1 MTSGRTSKL
10 IRELDRTLVFGE
22 YISSKRSN
30 DLIYP
35 MVFAS
40 LKFKSGHLLDELL
53 QRKPN
58 AKTQQVLIQARG
70 VMKWGAECRR
80 RIYETDHAV

>member
-22 YISSKRSN
+22 YVSSKCS
-30 DLIYP
+30 DEPTAP
-35 MVFAS
+35 MIFACA
-40 LKFKSGHLLDELL
+40 KFKSDRLLDELL

-58 AKTQQVLIQARG
+58 AKTQQILIQARG
-70 VMKWGAECRR
+70 VMKWSHDE
-80 RIYETDHAV
+80 

>member
-10 IRELDRTLVFGE
+10 IRELDRTLIFGE
-22 YISSKRSN
+22 YISSTHSD

-40 LKFKSGHLLDELL
+40 LKFKNDRLLEELL
-53 QRKPN
+53 GRKVGEDT
-58 AKTQQVLIQARG
+58 KRRYLVRARG
-70 VMKWGAECRR
+70 VMKWGY
-80 RIYETDHAV
+80 YEG